1 MLLLSKRISERSY
14 TIMELKN
21 AITETVWSVTV
32 KTLLDVV
39 QNFTVHLHMALIEEA
54 PHSENV
60 YM

>member
-1 MLLLSKRISERSY
+1 
-14 TIMELKN
+14 MELKN